1 MTPSADV
8 APHRD
13 RHPRPST
20 FAVTEKDEFFSFDEA
35 LDRLRLKEEELKRLV
50 SEGEIRAFRDG
61 ETMKLRRGD
70 VDTLRRELMGG
81 DVVDLDDASDE
92 DLVLSDPGMV
102 TEELSAADTIL
113 EDETLLTEELD
124 VAGIDAELDDSEF
137 DELEDL
143 DDLEEA
149 EDDEPK
155 KRRRP
160 EPEPEPMNPLALAGV
175 FLTTILLILAFPVL
189 KNVNGGISDIADS
202 IASSFAGGS
211 ESDDPTEAGA
221 SEAGSEE
228 SGADESGASG
238 EEEAANP
245 FGDDD
250 AADEQ

>member
-1 MTPSADV
+1 MT
-8 APHRD
+8 
-13 RHPRPST
+13 
-20 FAVTEKDEFFSFDEA
+20 EQDEFFSFDEA

-102 TEELSAADTIL
+102 TEELTAADTIL
-113 EDETLLTEELD
+113 EEETLLTEELD
-124 VAGIDAELDDSEF
+124 VGDLDDLDA

-143 DDLEEA
+143 DELEEID
-149 EDDEPK
+149 DDEPK

-175 FLTTILLILAFPVL
+175 FLTSILLVLAFPVL
-189 KNVNGGISDIADS
+189 KNVNGGTSDIADS
-202 IASSFAGGS
+202 IAGAIAGEDEASSGG
-211 ESDDPTEAGA
+211 DPVD
-221 SEAGSEE
+221 
-228 SGADESGASG
+228 AD
-238 EEEAANP
+238 EEEAADEGSDDASSNP

-250 AADEQ
+250 ATDE